1 MGLIEDRIKQDMMQ
15 SIFTDSLK
23 IYENID
29 SKFSLTN
36 EQKDK
41 VLEKITNLNKD
52 LQELLKEIKLS

>member
-1 MGLIEDRIKQDMMQ
+1 MGFIEDKIKQDMMQ

-29 SKFSLTN
+29 SKFSLTS